1 MDWTKLFEIRK
12 IDNKYRI
19 TYLQNESITVSIS
32 TEFIG
37 IEWISQTRVFTFP
50 SKGVWFVPNFD
61 YRGCSK
67 IILRNYKTQEK
78 ICSILIDKNLSNSSK
93 SQNIICIGL
102 NKSGTSSFIKSFEG
116 LGYKSFDKSLLFHK
130 VVPDIYHNDLSKL
143 SSVLSNPNF
152 NLFSDMPFSFPE
164 IYKNCYQLRPNDIY
178 VLTLRSSS
186 SKWADSVIKFYEIL
200 QNKELKIETSFI
212 HTRSLDGTTQ
222 SFVGYLHPLFSSWG
236 IKKLENLKQQ
246 LENIY
251 EKHTQDCIEFFKD
264 KNNFY
269 VVEIEKKGE
278 LKKLTDWLGLKNNTE
293 DFPWENKNE

>member
-1 MDWTKLFEIRK
+1 MNWTNLFELRK
-12 IDNKYRI
+12 IDDKYRI

-37 IEWISQTRVFTFP
+37 IEWISQTKVFTFS

-67 IILRNYKTQEK
+67 IILTNYKTQER
-78 ICSILIDKNLSNSSK
+78 ICSILIDKNLSNFSK
-93 SQNIICIGL
+93 SQNIICVGL
-102 NKSGTSSFIKSFEG
+102 NKSGTSSFIKSFEEF
-116 LGYKSFDKSLLFHK
+116 GYKSFDKSILFHK

-164 IYKNCYQLRPNDIY
+164 IYKKCYQLRPNDIY
-178 VLTLRSSS
+178 VLTLRRSS
-186 SKWADSVIKFYEIL
+186 SKWADSVINFYEML
-200 QNKELKIETSFI
+200 QNKELRIETSFI
-212 HTRSLDGTTQ
+212 DTLLLDGTTQ

-236 IKKLENLKQQ
+236 ITNLENLKQQ
-246 LENIY
+246 LINVY
-251 EKHTQDCIEFFKD
+251 EKHAQDCIEFFKG
-264 KNNFY
+264 KNNFF
-269 VVEIEKKGE
+269 VVEIEKQGE
-278 LKKLTDWLGLKNNTE
+278 LKKLTDWLGLKNTTE